1 MKRKGITQKQ
11 YLTEFV
17 ARIKMLGEGNG
28 KDLTRD
34 ELYAINNRIRDVLLC
49 CAVTAA
55 KKTYARHY
63 ED

>member
-17 ARIKMLGEGNG
+17 ARIKMLGDGNG

-34 ELYAINNRIRDVLLC
+34 ELLTINNHIRDILLC

-55 KKTYARHY
+55 RKAYARHY